1 MGLGRMIQRDCD
13 RGSHTS
19 AFVGTNGLRIFMK
32 RSGAEVLT
40 RRGSGASGGS
50 LPLSGGGEAV
60 GVAFAGE
67 EGLDV
72 GDFFCEGS
80 ILVVGVGGAAFIEGG
95 DHEGSAG
102 DADVCGACAGEGE
115 VAFTVGAD
123 GVAIEFFGDVDLAF
137 SGAGFD
143 GDAFVGGADGVEGG
157 GGDGVGGGGGEDGF
171 AIATVHSD
179 EEFTEVGVGEE
190 LFLAA
195 GGEHEDEAAG
205 AAGDGGDVVAGLVGA
220 VVDAFA
226 GRFELEGVDDEL
238 GGGGSGDEGQGE
250 GEEEAAER
258 HCG

>member
-1 MGLGRMIQRDCD
+1 M
-13 RGSHTS
+13 
-19 AFVGTNGLRIFMK
+19 
-32 RSGAEVLT
+32 
-40 RRGSGASGGS
+40 
-50 LPLSGGGEAV
+50 SGGGEAV

-80 ILVVGVGGAAFIEGG
+80 ILVIGVGGAAFIEGG
-95 DHEGSAG
+95 DHEGGAG
-102 DADVCGACAGEGE
+102 DADVGGTCAGEGE
-115 VAFTVGAD
+115 VAFAVGAD
-123 GVAIEFFGDVDLAF
+123 GVAIELFGDVDLAF
-137 SGAGFD
+137 SGTGFD
-143 GDAFVGGADGVEGG
+143 GYAFVGGADGVEGG

-171 AIATVHSD
+171 AIATVHGD